1 MTLLATQFY
10 TPSLDLVMLIIAV
23 VVDVFLALFV
33 YVSNTKSAT
42 NRIFFLLS
50 FFTILW
56 LIITYI
62 VRLPEFSDVTLVLHR
77 LGIFFA
83 APMSAL
89 FFLLAYT
96 MPADTVP
103 LSRRKLYL
111 IVGATLL
118 MMAVNVSPYAF
129 VSVYWSDH
137 SSQPQ
142 PGIGLIPFSILS
154 TLFSILAVYW
164 LIKKYRHS
172 EGVVRKQLRLILVG
186 TLMMLTLI
194 IMTILIPILIF
205 HSIRFLTLTPLYTII
220 FLGTTAYAVTKYQL
234 FNTKVIATEALVG
247 IIWIILFAKIFVD
260 RSIAEKA
267 LDSFI
272 LALVV
277 VFGVFLIR
285 SVRREVEQREKLEV
299 LSSELA
305 QANERL
311 EELDRLKSE
320 FISMAGHQ
328 LRAPLTV
335 IKGYTSLILEGTVGG
350 ATGKI
355 KEVLEKVMFSAEQL
369 IKLVSGL
376 LDLSRIEAGK
386 IKYDFTRGDLAKIA
400 EEVIDKFRPNA
411 GKKGLEIV
419 FENKAGASTLTLD
432 QDKIREA
439 VVNYLD
445 NAIKYSDKGRIG
457 VTLERSGNNLR
468 FAVKDVGLGIKAE
481 DISKMFGK
489 FHRTEEAQV
498 KDPNGMGIGLYFVKR
513 VVEDHGGKVGVYSGG
528 VGKGSTFWMDLPMG
542 NSIQKVGGGRGTGV
556 PRGGNIKTEGF

>member
-1 MTLLATQFY
+1 MALLAAQFY
-10 TPSLDLVMLIIAV
+10 NPSLDLVMLIIAV

-33 YVSNTKSAT
+33 YVSNAKSAT

-56 LIITYI
+56 LAVTYI
-62 VRLPEFSDVTLVLHR
+62 VRLPEFSDASLVLHR

-111 IVGATLL
+111 IIGATLF
-118 MMAVNVSPYAF
+118 MMALNVSPYAF
-129 VSVYWSDH
+129 VSVYRSGH
-137 SSQPQ
+137 ISQPQ

-172 EGVVRKQLRLILVG
+172 RGVVRKQLRLILAG
-186 TLMMLTLI
+186 ILIMLTLI
-194 IMTILIPILIF
+194 ITTILIPILIF
-205 HSIRFLTLTPLYTII
+205 HSIRFLAFTPLYTII

-234 FNTKVIATEALVG
+234 FNIKVLVTQTLTFV
-247 IIWIILFAKIFVD
+247 IWVVLFAKIFGDESLNVQ
-260 RSIAEKA
+260 IV
-267 LDSFI
+267 DSFI
-272 LALVV
+272 FLFTV
-277 VFGVFLIR
+277 VFGILLMR

-299 LSSELA
+299 LSLELA
-305 QANERL
+305 EANERL
-311 EELDRLKSE
+311 EELDKLKSE
-320 FISMAGHQ
+320 FVSMAGHQ

-335 IKGYTSLILEGTVGG
+335 IKGYTSLILEGTVQG
-350 ATGKI
+350 ASDKV
-355 KEVLEKVMFSAEQL
+355 KEVLGKVMFSTEQL
-369 IKLVSGL
+369 VKLVSGL

-400 EEVIDKFRPNA
+400 EEVIDKFRPGA
-411 GKKGLEIV
+411 QKKGLEII
-419 FENKAGASTLTLD
+419 FENKAGGPAVLIFD

-439 VVNYLD
+439 VINYID
-445 NAIKYSDKGRIG
+445 NAIKYSDKGRIA
-457 VTLERSGNNLR
+457 VTLEQSGSNLR
-468 FAVKDVGLGIKAE
+468 LAVKDAGLGIKAE
-481 DISKMFGK
+481 DISEMFGK
-489 FHRTEEAQV
+489 FHRTEEARV

-513 VVEDHGGKVGVYSGG
+513 VVEDHGGKVGAYSQGL
-528 VGKGSTFWMDLPMG
+528 GKGSTFWMEVPIK
-542 NSIQKVGGGRGTGV
+542 SKV
-556 PRGGNIKTEGF
+556 